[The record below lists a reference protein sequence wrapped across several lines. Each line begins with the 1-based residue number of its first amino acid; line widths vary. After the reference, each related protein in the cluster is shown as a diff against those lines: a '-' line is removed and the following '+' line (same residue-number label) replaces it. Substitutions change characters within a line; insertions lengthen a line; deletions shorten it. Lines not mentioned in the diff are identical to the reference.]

1 MESRTAEG
9 QLVKNERRE
18 AVGADKSR
26 GSDEISVEAK
36 NRKDEKKNVPGG
48 KLGAWASGA
57 LWGRKVRIAPGK
69 TDEEQNKS

>member
-36 NRKDEKKNVPGG
+36 NKDEKKNAPGG
-48 KLGAWASGA
+48 NL
-57 LWGRKVRIAPGK
+57 
-69 TDEEQNKS
+69 EQFAK